1 MGRQALQQEDR
12 LVEMIKRT
20 IGVDAPAEQRDVRLR
35 ECLAASPRSSES
47 VGIRSVSPGVWSP

>member
-35 ECLAASPRSSES
+35 DVLGCITA
-47 VGIRSVSPGVWSP
+47 